1 MYNFDVNVLLLTLI
15 PEAPLVMIFA
25 NLCFQLYSTF
35 ESWHYL
41 DMGHWQAALD
51 PPVVQTTVLHGDGH
65 DEAPEEHVVGG
76 VEIVDGDLSC
86 GLSSLTR
93 Q

>member
-1 MYNFDVNVLLLTLI
+1 M
-15 PEAPLVMIFA
+15 
-25 NLCFQLYSTF
+25 
-35 ESWHYL
+35 
-41 DMGHWQAALD
+41 
-51 PPVVQTTVLHGDGH
+51 QTTVLHGDGH

-86 GLSSLTR
+86 RLSPLTR

>member
-1 MYNFDVNVLLLTLI
+1 M
-15 PEAPLVMIFA
+15 
-25 NLCFQLYSTF
+25 
-35 ESWHYL
+35 
-41 DMGHWQAALD
+41 
-51 PPVVQTTVLHGDGH
+51 QTTVLHGDGH

-86 GLSSLTR
+86 THTPLTR

>member
-1 MYNFDVNVLLLTLI
+1 MK
-15 PEAPLVMIFA
+15 
-25 NLCFQLYSTF
+25 
-35 ESWHYL
+35 
-41 DMGHWQAALD
+41 
-51 PPVVQTTVLHGDGH
+51 TTVLHGDGH

-86 GLSSLTR
+86 GLSPLTR

>member
-1 MYNFDVNVLLLTLI
+1 M
-15 PEAPLVMIFA
+15 
-25 NLCFQLYSTF
+25 
-35 ESWHYL
+35 
-41 DMGHWQAALD
+41 
-51 PPVVQTTVLHGDGH
+51 LHGDGH

-86 GLSSLTR
+86 RLSPLTR